1 MKHAELGFSPGV
13 TDLVGFFRT
22 EKRIYSLVRVME
34 SNGSLVVIV
43 VRVRITGLGLG
54 LTHGLTLLRKVRYRL
69 WG

>member
-1 MKHAELGFSPGV
+1 MECFKTNKVGLGLGFG
-13 TDLVGFFRT
+13 
-22 EKRIYSLVRVME
+22 
-34 SNGSLVVIV
+34 VVIG